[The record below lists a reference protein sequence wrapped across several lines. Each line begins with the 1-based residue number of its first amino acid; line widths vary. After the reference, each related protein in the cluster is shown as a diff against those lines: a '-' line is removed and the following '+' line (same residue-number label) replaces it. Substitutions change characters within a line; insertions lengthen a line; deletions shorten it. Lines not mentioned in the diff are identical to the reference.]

1 MIIYIDG
8 KKAALKQNMSFDY
21 VAENRL
27 FLGRDGY
34 SLNISFPLKDCQ
46 QNIDIFGPINRID
59 ISKEKKVYECS
70 IVDTNNSL
78 FGSLVI
84 TKVSEN
90 DIDCQFAEGRCSQTL
105 KDPFEETLI
114 TSLYLGSSPV
124 LPPSGITP
132 AEAWKP
138 LRQSTIGAVALPWI
152 NEGAPT
158 APNNWVVYNNGQ
170 YSWHTENKT
179 LSWQPYLIVIT
190 KRILD
195 VLKYTYDF
203 SEWENSRF
211 ANLIICNSLPGVW
224 DMPEFA
230 KVLPGWTVSEF
241 FEKLE
246 LFLMC
251 EFNFNHRDK
260 HVVMRFSENALE
272 EIEPVKITSLVDT
285 YETEITN
292 TDDNSCDYIASKRL
306 AYKECSHEMQKFY
319 ACDWLVK
326 SWGLVKKYDTLDHLI
341 WANQRRSLAGHHLVE
356 WGEQID
362 VPGTT
367 RKTSSVGALLYAE
380 DVDTYFVF
388 RSLGTEY
395 LGTEN
400 GQKQYT
406 QVYILQPVNVFGSGS
421 VEDDSVETE
430 EIEFVPACVADT
442 YVDNNDNMGFM
453 LYLNPSS
460 YSEETELPD
469 DPQPTD
475 KQQPSITK
483 AIEAGQKEESSSYY
497 SEIYVAFWHGV
508 IPEPGRQ
515 PYPYI
520 DNVIVTDD
528 WKPIVKPGMSIRL
541 SSHGSAAADT
551 FTANLPKIQA
561 DKKFK
566 FSWLA
571 DKIPDPR
578 AIFHIKGRRYL
589 CEKITATFTESGM
602 SQLLKG
608 EFYPLAES

>member
-1 MIIYIDG
+1 MIIYVDG

-34 SLNISFPLKDCQ
+34 SLNISFPLKDCP
-46 QNIDIFGPINRID
+46 QNVDIFGPINRID
-59 ISKEKKVYECS
+59 IGKKKMVYPCS
-70 IVDTNNSL
+70 IVDKNNSL

-84 TKVSEN
+84 TKVSET
-90 DIDCQFAEGRCSQTL
+90 DIDCQFAEGRCSATL
-105 KDPFEETLI
+105 KDPFEEELI
-114 TSLYLGSSPV
+114 TSLYLGRSPV

-132 AEAWKP
+132 AEAWKSV
-138 LRQSTIGAVALPWI
+138 RRSTLGAVALPWI
-152 NEGAPT
+152 NESSPT
-158 APNNWVVYNNGQ
+158 APNNWVVYKNGE
-170 YSWHTENKT
+170 YSWHPENKT
-179 LSWQPYLIVIT
+179 LSWQPYLIIIT

-195 VLKYTYDF
+195 AMGYTYDF
-203 SEWENSRF
+203 SEWENSRL
-211 ANLIICNSLPGVW
+211 ALLIICNTLPGVW

-230 KVLPGWTVSEF
+230 KVLPDWTISEY

-272 EIEPVKITSLVDT
+272 EIEPVKISTLVDS

-292 TDDNSCDYIASKRL
+292 TDDTSCDYIASKRL

-319 ACDWLVK
+319 ACDWLIK
-326 SWGLVKKYDTLDHLI
+326 DWKLVKKYDTLSQLLLNN
-341 WANQRRSLAGHHLVE
+341 ARRSVPGHHRVQ
-356 WGEQID
+356 WGD
-362 VPGTT
+362 TMTVPGTT
-367 RKTSSVGALLYAE
+367 RETSTIGALLYAE

-400 GQKQYT
+400 GKKQYT

-421 VEDDSVETE
+421 VEDESVETE

-442 YVDNNDNMGFM
+442 YVDKNDNMGYM

-460 YSEETELPD
+460 YSEDTDLGD

-483 AIEAGQKEESSSYY
+483 AIEAGQKEETSSYY
-497 SEIYVAFWHGV
+497 SEIYVAFWNGT

-515 PYPYI
+515 PYPYV
-520 DNVIVTDD
+520 DNVIVTDE
-528 WKPIVKPGMSIRL
+528 WKSVVNPSTFMRL
-541 SSHGSAAADT
+541 TGRGTESAAT

-571 DKIPDPR
+571 DKIPNPR
-578 AIFHIKGRRYL
+578 AIFHIRGRRYL
-589 CEKITATFTESGM
+589 CEKITATFTEKGM

-608 EFYPLAES
+608 EFYPIADD